1 MAELRDK
8 VILFRGMSLTSFNTT
23 SVTPI
28 GTSNNGWVLSGGY
41 APTRTFN
48 PDTAN
53 LAEFRKVIATL
64 IADLYMS

>member
-8 VILFRGMSLTSFNTT
+8 VILFDGMSLNSYNTT

-28 GTSNNGWVLSGGY
+28 GSSANGWTISGGY
-41 APTRTFN
+41 APTRVFN

-64 IADLYMS
+64 IADLYM